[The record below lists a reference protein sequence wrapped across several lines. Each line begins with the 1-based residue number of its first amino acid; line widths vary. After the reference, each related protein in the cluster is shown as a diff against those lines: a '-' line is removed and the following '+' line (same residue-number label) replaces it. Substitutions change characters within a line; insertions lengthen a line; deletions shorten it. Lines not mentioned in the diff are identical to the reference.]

1 MMRVEDHC
9 GVTELVYERETG
21 KGTKYTIAK
30 WTCPNCGKANST
42 MYMDGEWCHGDSLS
56 TRMVEGE
63 ITTGC
68 GSCWMDDGY
77 MPALKQAAA
86 ALACACVDAPQIQ
99 PHSAYHAVCDALK
112 ANDRAK
118 PPASDWAYARREPH
132 NVGAK
137 RAAEGGPLERPVVR
151 L

>member
-1 MMRVEDHC
+1 MLMRVEDHC
-9 GVTELVYERETG
+9 GVIELVYERETE
-21 KGTKYTIAK
+21 KGTKYSIAK

-42 MYMDGEWCHGDSLS
+42 LYLDGTWCHGDNLS
-56 TRMVEGE
+56 IRYVEGE
-63 ITTGC
+63 RTVGC

-118 PPASDWAYARREPH
+118 PPESDWAYARREPH
-132 NVGAK
+132 NVRGNADPTAP
-137 RAAEGGPLERPVVR
+137 RTPE
-151 L
+151 

>member
-1 MMRVEDHC
+1 MLMRVEDHC
-9 GVTELVYERETG
+9 GVIELVYERETE
-21 KGTKYTIAK
+21 KGTKYSIAK

-42 MYMDGEWCHGDSLS
+42 LYLDGTWCHGDNLS
-56 TRMVEGE
+56 IRYVEGE
-63 ITTGC
+63 RTVGC

-118 PPASDWAYARREPH
+118 PPESDWAYARRVDRSVRPQPT
-132 NVGAK
+132 GA
-137 RAAEGGPLERPVVR
+137 RRWTTR
-151 L
+151 HYC

>member
-9 GVTELVYERETG
+9 GVPRLVHERETRR
-21 KGTKYTIAK
+21 GTAYEVEK

-42 MYMDGEWCHGDSLS
+42 MYLDGEMVHGDSLS
-56 TRMVEGE
+56 IRYIEGE
-63 ITTGC
+63 RTVSC

-86 ALACACVDAPQIQ
+86 ALACACIDAPQIQ

-112 ANDRAK
+112 ANERDK
-118 PPASDWAYARREPH
+118 PPASDWDYARREPA
-132 NVGAK
+132 NVVLSGA
-137 RAAEGGPLERPVVR
+137 RTGLDGA
-151 L
+151 